1 MILYVEMKMKN
12 KAQST
17 KKQLFAGELVQ
28 IQEAIYR
35 CRHRMNQLGNDR
47 PEQLSQE
54 QENLRNLE
62 ERMRQVLK
70 SYDSCMEEVD

>member
-1 MILYVEMKMKN
+1 MKKHLFDGEM
-12 KAQST
+12 
-17 KKQLFAGELVQ
+17 VQ

-35 CRHRMNQLGNDR
+35 CRQRINQLGNDR

-54 QENLRNLE
+54 QKNLHGLE

-70 SYDSCMEEVD
+70 NHGSCTE

>member
-1 MILYVEMKMKN
+1 MKN

-17 KKQLFAGELVQ
+17 KKHLFAGEMVQ

-35 CRHRMNQLGNDR
+35 CRYRINQLGNTR

-54 QENLRNLE
+54 QENLRSLE

-70 SYDSCMEEVD
+70 SYDSCTEEID

>member
-12 KAQST
+12 KAQLT
-17 KKQLFAGELVQ
+17 KRQLFASEMVQ

-35 CRHRMNQLGNDR
+35 CRYRINQLGNAR

-54 QENLRNLE
+54 QENLHSLE

-70 SYDSCMEEVD
+70 SYDSCTEES

>member
-1 MILYVEMKMKN
+1 MYGFFKFMFKETNERKH
-12 KAQST
+12 
-17 KKQLFAGELVQ
+17 LFAGELVQ

-35 CRHRMNQLGNDR
+35 CRQRINQLGNDR

-54 QENLRNLE
+54 QENLHGLE

-70 SYDSCMEEVD
+70 SYDSCTEEID